1 MVKERTPTAHRSQR
15 SRRATQT
22 SAHPTIH
29 CYVRRDNGVHG
40 ASLEEAVREF
50 HLIRNDPA
58 GPPRVWIDIECP
70 GVDQERLLRDE
81 LGLHQLAVEDCMRGR
96 QRPKL
101 DMYPG
106 YLFLV
111 TYAASLNVERHRTAL
126 EELHVFTGE
135 RWIVTVH
142 DNRMQIV
149 SDVAARW
156 RAGTNFTSTGA
167 LAHALLDGVVD
178 SYLPVI
184 DHLGVHVDEIEHQIL
199 TDVTDD
205 RMAELLE
212 LRHEVAT
219 TRRLLSPLHDIIR
232 NLVRRDAAVLDEALH
247 PYFQDVLDHVK
258 RETEELDAL
267 RDTLA
272 ATLDAYLSISA
283 NKLNQTL
290 RIMAAWSI
298 ILMAMAWLAGIYG
311 MNFDFMPELQW
322 RYGYVWALLLMLFTG
337 GGLILFFRKRGWL

>member
-1 MVKERTPTAHRSQR
+1 MKRPPIVRASRTPRVRHEDTPAGPAAIHAYIRKETGLHAAGIDDAIAVFNQVKTA
-15 SRRATQT
+15 
-22 SAHPTIH
+22 
-29 CYVRRDNGVHG
+29 
-40 ASLEEAVREF
+40 
-50 HLIRNDPA
+50 PA
-58 GPPRVWIDIECP
+58 GPPVLWIDIMCP
-70 GVDQERLLRDE
+70 GTVEEQLLRDG
-81 LGLHQLAVEDCMRGR
+81 LGFHPLAVEDCLRGR

-101 DMYPG
+101 DLYPG
-106 YLFLV
+106 YIFLV
-111 TYAASLNVERHRTAL
+111 AYAAHLNVDRKRTAL
-126 EELHVFTGE
+126 EELHVFVGE
-135 RWIVTVH
+135 RWVVTVH
-142 DNRMQIV
+142 DNKMQIV
-149 SDVAARW
+149 SDVLARW
-156 RAGTNFTSTGA
+156 RAGIPYTSTGA

-199 TDVTDD
+199 TEEGED

-232 NLVRRDAAVLDEALH
+232 NLVRRDSSVVEDALS

-258 RETEELDAL
+258 RETEELDSL

-283 NKLNQTL
+283 NKLNHTL

-298 ILMAMAWLAGIYG
+298 ILMAMAWLAGVYG
-311 MNFDFMPELQW
+311 MNFDFMPELHW
-322 RYGYVWALLLMLFTG
+322 RYGYVWALGLMIAAG
-337 GGLILFFRKRGWL
+337 GGLLFFFRKRGWI